1 MMQNKS
7 VDFYSNIN
15 PLVGLSAKAMRL
27 YVAFEVFRSQTDT
40 QDKPEWFLT
49 PNRDEILSKIGLSKT
64 DIDTGIS
71 ELIAAKLLE
80 IQSKNSDQW
89 YCLK

>member
-1 MMQNKS
+1 MQNKS
-7 VDFYSNIN
+7 IDFQSNIN
-15 PLVGLSAKAMRL
+15 PLVGLSAQAMRL
-27 YVAFEVFRSQTDT
+27 YVAFEVFRSQTDS
-40 QDKPEWFLT
+40 QRKPKWFLT
-49 PNRDEILSKIGLSKT
+49 PNRDEILGKIGLSKT

-80 IQSKNSDQW
+80 IQYKNSDQW

>member
-1 MMQNKS
+1 MQNKS
-7 VDFYSNIN
+7 IDFQSNIN
-15 PLVGLSAKAMRL
+15 PLVGLSAQAMRL
-27 YVAFEVFRSQTDT
+27 YVAFEVFRSQTDS
-40 QDKPEWFLT
+40 QRKPEWFLT
-49 PNRDEILSKIGLSKT
+49 PNRDEILGKIGLSKT

-80 IQSKNSDQW
+80 IQYKNSDQW